1 MARARQESPAP
12 RIAGAVRGG
21 ALLMAAAVALVLA
34 GCTGPSPEA
43 PRDDPDS
50 VALRITT
57 ATGGGRLDA
66 DDRADVESAIGAVL
80 SQYVG
85 AAYLGDHPRS
95 GYLQALARFTD
106 GAAELAARD
115 LDVLTAAGDVE
126 FSSVLATRL
135 DTDLSLY
142 VVDGDALGATARVHF
157 AFDATTAEDTPQ
169 ELRLDGRLMLTP
181 TRDGWA
187 VFGYDVTS
195 DDGAALGED
204 GS

>member
-1 MARARQESPAP
+1 MTRARQRSPVP
-12 RIAGAVRGG
+12 RSRGAVRAD
-21 ALLMAAAVALVLA
+21 ALLVTTALALVLA
-34 GCTGPSPEA
+34 GCTDPPPDA
-43 PRDDPDS
+43 PPNDPDS

-57 ATGGGRLDA
+57 TTGGGELDA
-66 DDRADVESAIGAVL
+66 NDRADVESAIGAVL

-95 GYLQALARFTD
+95 GYLEALTPFTD

-115 LDVLTAAGDVE
+115 LDVLTASDDDE

-142 VVDGDALGATARVHF
+142 VVGGHALGATARVHF

-187 VFGYDVTS
+187 VFGYDVSS

-204 GS
+204 DS

>member
-1 MARARQESPAP
+1 MTRARQGLPAP
-12 RIAGAVRGG
+12 RTRGAIRADVFLTATAF
-21 ALLMAAAVALVLA
+21 ALALS
-34 GCTGPSPEA
+34 GCTGSA
-43 PRDDPDS
+43 PDAAPDDPDS

-57 ATGGGRLDA
+57 KTGGGRMPE

-95 GYLQALARFTD
+95 GYLEALARFTD

-115 LDVLTAAGDVE
+115 LDVLTASGDDE

-142 VVDGDALGATARVHF
+142 VVDGAALGATARVHF
-157 AFDATTAEDTPQ
+157 TFDATTAGDTPQ

-187 VFGYDVTS
+187 VFGYDVSS
-195 DDGAALGED
+195 DDGAALSED
-204 GS
+204 ES

>member
-1 MARARQESPAP
+1 MTRARQGSPAP
-12 RIAGAVRGG
+12 RTRGAVRAV
-21 ALLMAAAVALVLA
+21 ALLLGTAVALVLT
-34 GCTGPSPEA
+34 GCTDPPPDA
-43 PRDDPDS
+43 LPADPDS

-57 ATGGGRLDA
+57 ATGGGRMDE

-95 GYLQALARFTD
+95 GYLRALARFTD

-115 LDVLTAAGDVE
+115 LDVLTASDDDE

-157 AFDATTAEDTPQ
+157 AFDATTAEDTTQ
-169 ELRLDGRLMLTP
+169 KLRLDGRLMLTP
-181 TRDGWA
+181 TRNGWA
-187 VFGYDVTS
+187 VFGYDVSS

-204 GS
+204 DS